1 MTKVEII
8 AANLNSK
15 KENSVIKKLKK
26 VCAYARVS
34 TDSDEQ
40 LTSYSS
46 QIKYYSSKIKSNPEW
61 EFVGVYADEG
71 ISGTQVNNR
80 AEFKKMIDD
89 ALNGKIDIILAKS
102 ISRFA
107 RNTLDTLKYV
117 RLLREH
123 RVDVH
128 FEKENIHTLDMDSEM
143 FLTFYSAFAQAE
155 SESISQNV
163 KMGIKAKMKRGEVVG
178 CCSFYGYYWDN
189 KTKNYEINEEQAPL
203 VREIFNMY
211 CDGKGCRTIAN
222 ILNKRGIL
230 SYRKKK
236 WYETT
241 VLHMINNEKY
251 VGDLMGQKSYTV
263 DPISHKQLVNYGEKE
278 LYFVKDHHDAI
289 ITRDVWNKA
298 QEIFKKRSQ
307 AMIPDGKKHK
317 SKYSLSYP
325 FSSKITCGFCGNSYV
340 RKTGGKIKG
349 GTDRHIYWTCHT
361 RNRCSKDCNKAFTIK
376 ETLLEQVFIELFNNL
391 IKNKYETKNKL
402 FNAIKSVLEEN
413 NYQNDI
419 QKLEDE
425 KAKSQ
430 DRLSKLVDMRLDGSI
445 DKDTYLLKEKEIKSN
460 LEAIKEK
467 QKELENLNN
476 ENKNISRKLEE
487 IEKIINV
494 PATLTEFDKNVFESL
509 VEKIIVGEVSEDG
522 KENPYAIRFVLK
534 TGVEYKTIIEKMKKN
549 NNRNQ
554 SVSFDTIGLVTL
566 L

>member
-46 QIKYYSSKIKSNPEW
+46 QIKHYSSKIKSNPEW

-80 AEFKKMIDD
+80 TEFKKMIDD

-123 RVDVH
+123 HVDVH

-178 CCSFYGYYWDN
+178 CCSFYGYFWDN
-189 KTKNYEINEEQAPL
+189 ETKNYVINEEQAPL
-203 VREIFNMY
+203 VREIFDMY
-211 CDGKGCRTIAN
+211 CDGKGARTIAS
-222 ILNKRGIL
+222 ILNNRGIL

-241 VLHMINNEKY
+241 ILHMISNEKY

-278 LYFVKDHHDAI
+278 QYYVRDHHEAI
-289 ITRDVWNKA
+289 ITREVWDKA
-298 QEIFKKRSQ
+298 QDILKKRSQ
-307 AMIPDGKKHK
+307 AMIPNGKKHK
-317 SKYSLSYP
+317 SKYSLRYP
-325 FSSKITCGFCGNSYV
+325 FSSKIVCGYCGCSYV
-340 RKTGGKIKG
+340 RKMGNKINGGDG
-349 GTDRHIYWTCHT
+349 RTIYWVCHT
-361 RNRCSKDCNKAFTIK
+361 RNRKSKDCSKAFTIK
-376 ETLLEQVFIELFNNL
+376 ETLLEQIFIKLFNNL
-391 IKNKYETKNKL
+391 INNKHETKNKL

-413 NYQNDI
+413 NYQIDI
-419 QKLEDE
+419 QKLEED
-425 KAKSQ
+425 KTKLQ
-430 DRLSKLVDMRLDGSI
+430 NRLSKLVDMRLDGSI
-445 DKDTYLLKEKEIKSN
+445 DKDTYVLKEKEIKNN
-460 LEAIKEK
+460 LEDIKVQ
-467 QKELENLNN
+467 QKEIERLDS
-476 ENKNISRKLEE
+476 ENKNISKRLEE
-487 IEKIINV
+487 VEKIINV
-494 PATLTEFDKNVFESL
+494 PSALTEFDKYIFESL
-509 VEKIIVGEVSEDG
+509 VEKIIIGEVKEDG
-522 KENPYAIRFVLK
+522 KDNPYSIRFILK
-534 TGVEYKTIIEKMKKN
+534 TGVQYKTAIDKINKN
-549 NNRNQ
+549 NNRDK
-554 SVSFDTIGLVTL
+554 SVSFDTNELESL
-566 L
+566 